1 MKNLAFI
8 HENFISSLLSAMEVA
23 KKMKV
28 RVATFPDLVK
38 MRINNA
44 EQSFVWNRWITPL
57 TTIYLGKYQD
67 KRIIV
72 VAHHL
77 GPLSTKE
84 RLLEWSV
91 SGIKDEGSTREK
103 YGYEGL
109 PKVTQQEF
117 NDLVEGKY
125 GEVTVVDFEPYRQK
139 FLEHLKGHHILA
151 DKALINPVLRA
162 LFGLET
168 ENYIAKHLEISTAYA
183 KEENKVDNAGEKI
196 FEFGLRDRYGWH
208 VFTESKGNFPD
219 EQPIGLFL
227 TFGNPSHYAN
237 HDLSISTEIRIHE
250 DLGYAR
256 FVVLNS
262 ENGVSDDIMD
272 VDFNPKKH
280 WKQCLVKSEEVVP
293 DFFILSEKDKQLF
306 TRYPKEGNRM
316 DDNQIMFKVTHS
328 KLIGKPTSFK
338 TLIYGSPFLKYHI
351 DEVKAI
357 APPKANA
364 YMICGDIAPGEIVT
378 VPVQFYRVEIDSSS
392 RVLREEEVTN
402 DLPLLLKIN
411 HITI

>member
-1 MKNLAFI
+1 MNNLAFI
-8 HENFISSLLSAMEVA
+8 HENFISSLFSALEVA
-23 KKMKV
+23 EKMKV
-28 RVATFPDLVK
+28 KVATFPDLVK
-38 MRINNA
+38 MRINNDT
-44 EQSFVWNRWITPL
+44 ESFVWNRWLTPL

-67 KRIIV
+67 KRLIV

-77 GPLSTKE
+77 GPLTTKE
-84 RLLEWSV
+84 RMLEWSV
-91 SGIKDEGSTREK
+91 SGNKDEGSTREK

-117 NDLVEGKY
+117 NDLVEGKF
-125 GEVTVVDFEPYRQK
+125 GEVTIIDFEPYRQK
-139 FLEHLKGHHILA
+139 FLPHLKGHHVLA
-151 DKALINPVLRA
+151 KNALRDPVLRA
-162 LFGLET
+162 LFGVET
-168 ENYIAKHLEISTAYA
+168 EEYVAKHLEISTAYA
-183 KEENKVDNAGEKI
+183 IEGHKEVNAGEKI

-237 HDLSISTEIRIHE
+237 HDLSISTEIRTHE

-272 VDFNPKKH
+272 VDFNSKKH

-306 TRYPKEGNRM
+306 TVYPKDGNRM
-316 DDNQIMFKVTHS
+316 DDDQIMFKVTHS
-328 KLIGKPTSFK
+328 KRIGKPTSFK
-338 TLIYGSPFLKYHI
+338 TLTYGSPFLKYHI
-351 DEVKAI
+351 DEVKVI
-357 APPKANA
+357 APVGANA
-364 YMICGDIAPGEIVT
+364 YMICGDIAPGEIAT
-378 VPVQFYRVEIDSSS
+378 VPVKFYKVEIDQAL
-392 RVLREEEVTN
+392 RVLRDEEVIN

-411 HITI
+411 DITV